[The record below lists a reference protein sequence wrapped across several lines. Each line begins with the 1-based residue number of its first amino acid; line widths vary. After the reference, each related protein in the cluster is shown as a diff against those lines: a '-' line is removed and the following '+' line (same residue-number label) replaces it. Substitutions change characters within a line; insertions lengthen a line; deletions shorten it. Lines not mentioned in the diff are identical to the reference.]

1 MVPWWLLVVD
11 SWCGRAARLLL
22 LVCVVLLRL
31 LFVFAGQRKAW
42 DGRVVPFKPL
52 VGSTCP
58 LRRATSV
65 CGFRQSAIAFC
76 DVLCGLFALGRSDLV
91 A

>member
-42 DGRVVPFKPL
+42 DGRVVPFKL
-52 VGSTCP
+52 SVVSTCP
-58 LRRATSV
+58 LRCATLV
-65 CGFRQSAIAFC
+65 CGFRPSAIAFC
-76 DVLCGLFALGRSDLV
+76 YASCRLFAPRRG
-91 A
+91 